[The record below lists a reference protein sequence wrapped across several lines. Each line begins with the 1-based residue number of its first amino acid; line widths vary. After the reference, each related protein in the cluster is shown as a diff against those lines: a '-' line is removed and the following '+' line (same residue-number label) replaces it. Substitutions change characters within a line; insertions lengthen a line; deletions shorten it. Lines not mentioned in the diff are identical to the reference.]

1 MVQYEW
7 DGAAR
12 WKLHA
17 TRAMLENLLHMND
30 ARVSEGTNGTG
41 TATDREAIRIAT
53 VDDREAIR
61 RLVNQAFEVE
71 RFLKKG
77 GGDRLQGDGELEAL
91 FERGTFLVKAENG
104 EPVGCVYVELCGE
117 RIFASSQPSEVSRG
131 VAFLDGKATGSSPV
145 PFAPEAKILERAY
158 LGLLSIVPARQ
169 GAGLGKQLNAAAEQY
184 AREQGC
190 RWMDLRVVSPRA
202 EQLLPVYRKLG
213 YTETGTQEYPAVLAE
228 KMAIPGHF
236 ILMEKAL

>member
-1 MVQYEW
+1 MQWMARLCSQYEW
-7 DGAAR
+7 DGAER

-17 TRAMLENLLHMND
+17 TRAMLENLLHMNT
-30 ARVSEGTNGTG
+30 VQVGEGS
-41 TATDREAIRIAT
+41 IRIAT
-53 VDDREAIR
+53 VEDREAIR
-61 RLVNQAFEVE
+61 RLVNQAFDVE

-91 FERGTFLVKAENG
+91 FERGTFLVKAEDG
-104 EPVGCVYVELCGE
+104 EPVGCVYVE
-117 RIFASSQPSEVSRG
+117 PRG
-131 VAFLDGKATGSSPV
+131 
-145 PFAPEAKILERAY
+145 ERAY

-190 RWMDLRVVSPRA
+190 RWMDLRVVSPRE
-202 EQLLPVYRKLG
+202 EQLLPIYRKLG
-213 YTETGTQEYPAVLAE
+213 YVETGTQEYPAVLVE

>member
-1 MVQYEW
+1 MQWMARQCSQYEW
-7 DGAAR
+7 DGAER
-12 WKLHA
+12 WKLHE
-17 TRAMLENLLHMND
+17 TRAMLENLLHMNT
-30 ARVSEGTNGTG
+30 VQVGEGS
-41 TATDREAIRIAT
+41 IRIAT
-53 VDDREAIR
+53 VEDREAIR
-61 RLVNQAFEVE
+61 RLVNQAFDVE

-91 FERGTFLVKAENG
+91 FERGTFLVKAEDG
-104 EPVGCVYVELCGE
+104 EPVGCVYVELHG
-117 RIFASSQPSEVSRG
+117 
-131 VAFLDGKATGSSPV
+131 
-145 PFAPEAKILERAY
+145 ERAY

-190 RWMDLRVVSPRA
+190 RWMDLRVVSPRE

-213 YTETGTQEYPAVLAE
+213 YAETGTQEYPAVLLE

>member
-1 MVQYEW
+1 
-7 DGAAR
+7 
-12 WKLHA
+12 
-17 TRAMLENLLHMND
+17 MLENLLHMNTI
-30 ARVSEGTNGTG
+30 AVGEGNVGMRG
-41 TATDREAIRIAT
+41 TDREAIRVAT
-53 VDDREAIR
+53 GADREAIR
-61 RLVNQAFEVE
+61 ALVNQAFEVE

-91 FERGTFLVKAENG
+91 FERGTFLMKEETGLVKEEDG
-104 EPVGCVYVELCGE
+104 EPVGCVYVE
-117 RIFASSQPSEVSRG
+117 PSG
-131 VAFLDGKATGSSPV
+131 
-145 PFAPEAKILERAY
+145 ERAY

-213 YTETGTQEYPAVLAE
+213 YAETGTQEYPAVLME

-236 ILMEKAL
+236 ILMAKAL

>member
-1 MVQYEW
+1 
-7 DGAAR
+7 
-12 WKLHA
+12 
-17 TRAMLENLLHMND
+17 MLKPCGVVENLWNMNHV
-30 ARVSEGTNGTG
+30 RVSEGTNGMAG
-41 TATDREAIRIAT
+41 AAEGNRIRLAAAADREAIRMAT
-53 VDDREAIR
+53 VADREAIR
-61 RLVNQAFEVE
+61 RLVNEAFDVE

-77 GGDRLQGDGELEAL
+77 GGDRLQGDGEFEAL
-91 FERGTFLVKAENG
+91 WERGTFLVKEEDGAL
-104 EPVGCVYVELCGE
+104 VGCVYVEL
-117 RIFASSQPSEVSRG
+117 RG
-131 VAFLDGKATGSSPV
+131 
-145 PFAPEAKILERAY
+145 ERAY
-158 LGLLSIVPARQ
+158 LGLLSIATARQ
-169 GAGLGKQLNAAAEQY
+169 GAGLGKQLNTAAEQY

>member
-1 MVQYEW
+1 MQWMARQCSQYEW
-7 DGAAR
+7 DGAER

-17 TRAMLENLLHMND
+17 TRAMLENLLHMNT
-30 ARVSEGTNGTG
+30 VQVGEGS
-41 TATDREAIRIAT
+41 IRIAT
-53 VDDREAIR
+53 VEDREAIR
-61 RLVNQAFEVE
+61 RLVNQAFDVE

-91 FERGTFLVKAENG
+91 FERGTFLLKTEDG
-104 EPVGCVYVELCGE
+104 EPVGCVYVE
-117 RIFASSQPSEVSRG
+117 PRG
-131 VAFLDGKATGSSPV
+131 
-145 PFAPEAKILERAY
+145 ERAY

-169 GAGLGKQLNAAAEQY
+169 GVGLGKQLNGAAEQY

-190 RWMDLRVVSPRA
+190 RWMDLRVVSPRE

-213 YTETGTQEYPAVLAE
+213 YVETGAQEYPAVLVE

>member
-1 MVQYEW
+1 MQWMARQCSQYEW
-7 DGAAR
+7 DGAER

-17 TRAMLENLLHMND
+17 TRAMLENLLHMNT
-30 ARVSEGTNGTG
+30 VQVGEGS
-41 TATDREAIRIAT
+41 IRIAT
-53 VDDREAIR
+53 VEDREAIR
-61 RLVNQAFEVE
+61 RLVNQAFDVE

-91 FERGTFLVKAENG
+91 FERGTFLVKAEDG
-104 EPVGCVYVELCGE
+104 EPVGCVYVE
-117 RIFASSQPSEVSRG
+117 PRG
-131 VAFLDGKATGSSPV
+131 
-145 PFAPEAKILERAY
+145 ERAY

-190 RWMDLRVVSPRA
+190 RWMDLRVVSPRE

-213 YTETGTQEYPAVLAE
+213 YVETGTQEYPAVLVE

>member
-1 MVQYEW
+1 MQWMARQCSQYEW
-7 DGAAR
+7 DGAER
-12 WKLHA
+12 WKLHE
-17 TRAMLENLLHMND
+17 TRAMLENLLHMNT
-30 ARVSEGTNGTG
+30 VQVGEGS
-41 TATDREAIRIAT
+41 IRIAT
-53 VDDREAIR
+53 VEDREAIR

-91 FERGTFLVKAENG
+91 FERGTFLVKAEDG
-104 EPVGCVYVELCGE
+104 EPVGCVYVE
-117 RIFASSQPSEVSRG
+117 PRG
-131 VAFLDGKATGSSPV
+131 A
-145 PFAPEAKILERAY
+145 RAY

-169 GAGLGKQLNAAAEQY
+169 GAGLGKQLNATAEQY

-190 RWMDLRVVSPRA
+190 RWMDLRVVSPRE

-213 YTETGTQEYPAVLAE
+213 YAETGTQEYPAVLVE

-236 ILMEKAL
+236 ILMAKAL

>member
-1 MVQYEW
+1 MQWMARQCSQYEW
-7 DGAAR
+7 DGAER
-12 WKLHA
+12 GKLHA
-17 TRAMLENLLHMND
+17 TRAMLENLLHMNT
-30 ARVSEGTNGTG
+30 VQVGEGS
-41 TATDREAIRIAT
+41 IRIAT
-53 VDDREAIR
+53 VEDREAIR
-61 RLVNQAFEVE
+61 RLVNQAFDVE

-91 FERGTFLVKAENG
+91 FERGTFLVKAEDG
-104 EPVGCVYVELCGE
+104 EPVGCVYVELHG
-117 RIFASSQPSEVSRG
+117 
-131 VAFLDGKATGSSPV
+131 
-145 PFAPEAKILERAY
+145 ERAY

-190 RWMDLRVVSPRA
+190 RWMDLRVVSPRE

-213 YTETGTQEYPAVLAE
+213 YAETGTQEYPAVLVE

>member
-1 MVQYEW
+1 MQWMARQCSQYEW
-7 DGAAR
+7 DGAGR

-17 TRAMLENLLHMND
+17 TRAMLENLLHMNT
-30 ARVSEGTNGTG
+30 VQVGEGS
-41 TATDREAIRIAT
+41 IRIAT
-53 VDDREAIR
+53 VEDREAIR
-61 RLVNQAFEVE
+61 RLVNQAFDVE

-77 GGDRLQGDGELEAL
+77 AGERLQGDGELEAM
-91 FERGTFLVKAENG
+91 FEHGTFLVKAEDG
-104 EPVGCVYVELCGE
+104 EPVGCVYVE
-117 RIFASSQPSEVSRG
+117 PRG
-131 VAFLDGKATGSSPV
+131 
-145 PFAPEAKILERAY
+145 ERAY

-190 RWMDLRVVSPRA
+190 RWMDLRVVSPRE

-213 YTETGTQEYPAVLAE
+213 YTETGMQEYPAVLVE

>member
-1 MVQYEW
+1 MDGAAMLQYEW
-7 DGAAR
+7 DGAER

-17 TRAMLENLLHMND
+17 TRAMLENLLHMNT
-30 ARVSEGTNGTG
+30 VQVGEGS
-41 TATDREAIRIAT
+41 IRIAT

-61 RLVNQAFEVE
+61 RLVNEAFEVE

-91 FERGTFLVKAENG
+91 FERGTFLVKAEDG
-104 EPVGCVYVELCGE
+104 EPVGCVYVE
-117 RIFASSQPSEVSRG
+117 PRG
-131 VAFLDGKATGSSPV
+131 
-145 PFAPEAKILERAY
+145 ERAY

-190 RWMDLRVVSPRA
+190 QWMDLRVVSPRE

-213 YTETGTQEYPAVLAE
+213 YTETGTREYPAVLVE

>member
-1 MVQYEW
+1 
-7 DGAAR
+7 
-12 WKLHA
+12 
-17 TRAMLENLLHMND
+17 MLENLLHMNT
-30 ARVSEGTNGTG
+30 VQVGEGS
-41 TATDREAIRIAT
+41 IRIAT

-77 GGDRLQGDGELEAL
+77 GGDRLQGDGELEPL
-91 FERGTFLVKAENG
+91 FERGTFLVKAEDG
-104 EPVGCVYVELCGE
+104 EPVGCVYVE
-117 RIFASSQPSEVSRG
+117 PRG
-131 VAFLDGKATGSSPV
+131 
-145 PFAPEAKILERAY
+145 ERAY

-169 GAGLGKQLNAAAEQY
+169 GAGVGKQLNTAAEQY

-202 EQLLPVYRKLG
+202 ELLLPLYRRLG
-213 YTETGTQEYPAVLAE
+213 YVETGTQEYPAALVE
-228 KMAIPGHF
+228 KMTIPGHF

>member
-1 MVQYEW
+1 MQWMARQCSQYEW
-7 DGAAR
+7 DGAER
-12 WKLHA
+12 WKLHE
-17 TRAMLENLLHMND
+17 TRAMLENLLHMNT
-30 ARVSEGTNGTG
+30 VQVGEGS
-41 TATDREAIRIAT
+41 IRIAT
-53 VDDREAIR
+53 VEDREAIR
-61 RLVNQAFEVE
+61 RLVNQAFDVE

-91 FERGTFLVKAENG
+91 FDRGTFLVKVEDG
-104 EPVGCVYVELCGE
+104 KPVGCVYVE
-117 RIFASSQPSEVSRG
+117 PRG
-131 VAFLDGKATGSSPV
+131 
-145 PFAPEAKILERAY
+145 ERAY

-190 RWMDLRVVSPRA
+190 RWMDLRVVSPRE

-213 YTETGTQEYPAVLAE
+213 YAETGTQEYPAVLVE

-236 ILMEKAL
+236 ILMAKAL

>member
-1 MVQYEW
+1 MDGAAMLQYEW
-7 DGAAR
+7 DGAER

-30 ARVSEGTNGTG
+30 ARVSEGVNGIG
-41 TATDREAIRIAT
+41 TTTDRETIRMAT
-53 VDDREAIR
+53 VEDRETIR
-61 RLVNQAFEVE
+61 GLVNQAFEVE

-91 FERGTFLVKAENG
+91 FERGTFLVKVEDG
-104 EPVGCVYVELCGE
+104 EPVGCVYVE
-117 RIFASSQPSEVSRG
+117 PRG
-131 VAFLDGKATGSSPV
+131 
-145 PFAPEAKILERAY
+145 ERAY
-158 LGLLSIVPARQ
+158 LGLLSIAPSRQ
-169 GAGLGKQLNAAAEQY
+169 GAGLGRQLNAAAEQQ

-190 RWMDLRVVSPRA
+190 RWMDLRVVSPRE

-213 YTETGTQEYPAVLAE
+213 YAETGTQEYPAVLVE
-228 KMAIPGHF
+228 KMAIPGYF

>member
-1 MVQYEW
+1 MQWMARQCSQYEW
-7 DGAAR
+7 DGAKR

-17 TRAMLENLLHMND
+17 TRAMLENLLHMNT
-30 ARVSEGTNGTG
+30 VQVGEGS
-41 TATDREAIRIAT
+41 IRIAT
-53 VDDREAIR
+53 VEDREAIR
-61 RLVNQAFEVE
+61 RLVNQAFDVE

-91 FERGTFLVKAENG
+91 FERGTFLVKAEDG
-104 EPVGCVYVELCGE
+104 EPVGCVYVE
-117 RIFASSQPSEVSRG
+117 PRG
-131 VAFLDGKATGSSPV
+131 
-145 PFAPEAKILERAY
+145 ERAY

-190 RWMDLRVVSPRA
+190 RWMDLRVVSPRE

-213 YTETGTQEYPAVLAE
+213 YAETGTQEYPAVLVE

-236 ILMEKAL
+236 ILMTKAL

>member
-1 MVQYEW
+1 MQWMARLCSQYEW

-17 TRAMLENLLHMND
+17 TRAMLENLLHMNT
-30 ARVSEGTNGTG
+30 VQVGEGS
-41 TATDREAIRIAT
+41 IRIAT
-53 VDDREAIR
+53 VEDHEAIR
-61 RLVNQAFEVE
+61 RLVNQAFDVE

-91 FERGTFLVKAENG
+91 FERGTFLVKAEDG
-104 EPVGCVYVELCGE
+104 EPVGCVYVE
-117 RIFASSQPSEVSRG
+117 PRG
-131 VAFLDGKATGSSPV
+131 D
-145 PFAPEAKILERAY
+145 RAY

-190 RWMDLRVVSPRA
+190 RWMDLRVVSPRE

-213 YTETGTQEYPAVLAE
+213 YVETGTQEYPAVLVE